1 MANKKELL
9 LFLLDILDIIYVF
22 LKTYRVFCFTK
33 LTLDQL
39 PTLNPYVWPISIFRI
54 LTNPYFTFWSNILPN
69 IKIGSSSF
77 DISTL
82 VAMEFINRVLNLFL
96 WIKVVFIENII

>member
-1 MANKKELL
+1 
-9 LFLLDILDIIYVF
+9 
-22 LKTYRVFCFTK
+22 
-33 LTLDQL
+33 
-39 PTLNPYVWPISIFRI
+39 
-54 LTNPYFTFWSNILPN
+54 LPN